1 MKGILLAG
9 GNSTRLY
16 PTTLCVN
23 KHLLP
28 IYDKPMI
35 YYSLSILM
43 MAGVRDILV
52 VSTPTTI
59 GSMQSLLGTGEQ
71 WGIQLSY
78 AIQSR
83 PRGIADVFL
92 VGEGFIDGSKI
103 LVVLGDNVI
112 YGHDLPAQLQKAA
125 LFEEGAV
132 IFAYSVGDPTRYG
145 VVEFDCDK
153 RVIGIEEKPTVPKS
167 NYAIPGVYLYDN
179 QVVDIAHNLTPS
191 ARGEL
196 EITDVNKVYLQRG
209 MLDVMV
215 IGRGTAWLDTG
226 TPESLLQASNYVQ
239 TVQERQGVLVASPEE
254 IAYSMGYISFDQLR
268 VLSDR
273 LKSSVYGKRLLQIKE
288 MVST

>member
-1 MKGILLAG
+1 
-9 GNSTRLY
+9 
-16 PTTLCVN
+16 
-23 KHLLP
+23 
-28 IYDKPMI
+28 MI